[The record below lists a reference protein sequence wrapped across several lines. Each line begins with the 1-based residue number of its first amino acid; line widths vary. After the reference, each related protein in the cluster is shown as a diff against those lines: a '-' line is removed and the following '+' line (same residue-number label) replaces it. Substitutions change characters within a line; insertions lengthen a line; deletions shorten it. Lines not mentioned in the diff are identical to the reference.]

1 MVQSLQGME
10 TTRTE
15 DLVLIT
21 YNILV
26 NININQSIT
35 SRGFFI
41 VLKLLILLGGKV
53 LETSKIPDAMLL
65 CNVVNQCNF
74 CCAKIVPTNIR
85 MTKYCIIKT
94 IYHMLAVI

>member
-53 LETSKIPDAMLL
+53 LVTS
-65 CNVVNQCNF
+65 
-74 CCAKIVPTNIR
+74 
-85 MTKYCIIKT
+85 
-94 IYHMLAVI
+94 

>member
-35 SRGFFI
+35 SRDFFI

-53 LETSKIPDAMLL
+53 LESSQIPDAMQL
-65 CNVVNQCNF
+65 CNVVN
-74 CCAKIVPTNIR
+74 
-85 MTKYCIIKT
+85 
-94 IYHMLAVI
+94 

>member
-35 SRGFFI
+35 SRDFFI

-53 LETSKIPDAMLL
+53 LVTSQIPDAMQL
-65 CNVVNQCNF
+65 CNVVN
-74 CCAKIVPTNIR
+74 
-85 MTKYCIIKT
+85 
-94 IYHMLAVI
+94 